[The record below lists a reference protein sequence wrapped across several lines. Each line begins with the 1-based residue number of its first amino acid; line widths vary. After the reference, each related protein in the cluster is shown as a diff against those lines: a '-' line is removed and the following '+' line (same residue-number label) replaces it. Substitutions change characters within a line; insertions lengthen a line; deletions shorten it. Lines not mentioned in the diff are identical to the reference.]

1 MKNFKVISMFESFK
15 ELFLSTANTAVH
27 RAKNPVLGAF
37 VMSWCAFNWKSLLYL
52 FLANQ
57 I

>member
-1 MKNFKVISMFESFK
+1 MFESFK
-15 ELFLSTANTAVH
+15 ELFLSTANTAVN

-37 VMSWCAFNWKSLLYL
+37 VMSGAPSTGNQFFIY

-57 I
+57 T